1 MATKNQDWLIGP
13 FVKQLLACV
22 HRLPVVRPEKVLSS
36 VLLVR
41 GEFDGIA
48 AVPDLEELFN
58 RLPNGDRKCVI
69 LPGTA
74 HSMSLAINRS
84 CSGCRGGLSHHA
96 SDRDLSRKGARVI
109 VESAAPPTPRV
120 VRSNFGVV
128 FIRRRHHEID

>member
-48 AVPDLEELFN
+48 AVPDLEEVFN
-58 RLPNGDRKCVI
+58 RLPNGDRKFVI
-69 LPGTA
+69 QPGTA
-74 HSMSLAINRS
+74 HSMSLAINRQLFRMS
-84 CSGCRGGLSHHA
+84 RGPFSPCKRPRPEPQGSKSDCGIRGAADAPCRTKQFRLRFHQEKTS
-96 SDRDLSRKGARVI
+96 
-109 VESAAPPTPRV
+109 
-120 VRSNFGVV
+120 
-128 FIRRRHHEID
+128 